1 MQSAHRR
8 GCIYRNNYFGYL
20 LARHVM
26 QADHLALGE
35 RAFGSEAD
43 SLTTVKYRS
52 HLDAL
57 KAVESSLHEPGG
69 ISLLLGSDGA
79 GKTTILRQFALHLS
93 NDSDVVLL
101 DGRELD
107 PQQFLVR
114 MLQQLG
120 SHPTGSSDEQ
130 LIRELRG
137 VVVELARSWQPPV
150 IIVDNVDRMQP
161 STLGVMNILAGME
174 ADGRFA
180 LRFILGGTRSLQ
192 NLIDSDGMH
201 NFAQREP
208 GNFKMEPLSAK
219 ETMIYLHARL
229 QAAGCDRADT
239 IFPFDVCDRLRKQSG
254 GWPGMLNLFALE
266 AIKRSSGF
274 PLSVVDT
281 YGASEK
287 TREASAT
294 ELPVLQ
300 VTKAPGRVPPSLTIS
315 KDGKVIGEYVF
326 KGNKVLLGRSDFV
339 DVIIDDDF
347 VSKVHAIFLL
357 YSDALVLL
365 DLNSSNGLTVN
376 SVVTKKT
383 ILRSDDVISLGNHR
397 VKVEDAPP
405 VTEEMEEMIR
415 SPDTLK
421 MKNLIDL
428 RRQRAQRRLKSV
440 R

>member
-1 MQSAHRR
+1 
-8 GCIYRNNYFGYL
+8 
-20 LARHVM
+20 M
-26 QADHLALGE
+26 QAEHLALGE
-35 RAFGSEAD
+35 KAFGNAAD

-79 GKTTILRQFALHLS
+79 GKTTILRQFALHLA

-107 PQQFLVR
+107 SQQFLVR

-120 SHPTGSSDEQ
+120 SQPSGSSDEQ
-130 LIRELRG
+130 LIREVRQ

-150 IIVDNVDRMQP
+150 LIVDNVDRMYP
-161 STLGVMNILAGME
+161 STLGVMNILAGIKVE
-174 ADGRFA
+174 GRFV

-192 NLIDSDGMH
+192 NLIDSDGMS
-201 NFAQREP
+201 NFSKRQP
-208 GNFKMEPLSAK
+208 GSFKMEPLSAK

-229 QAAGCDRADT
+229 QAAGIDRADT
-239 IFPFDVCDRLRKQSG
+239 IFPFDVCDRLREQSG

-266 AIKRSSGF
+266 AIKRSAGF
-274 PLSVVDT
+274 PLSVTDT
-281 YGASEK
+281 YGASAK
-287 TREASAT
+287 TREASGT
-294 ELPVLQ
+294 NLPVLDVQ
-300 VTKAPGRVPPSLTIS
+300 AAVNRLPPSLTIS
-315 KDGKVIGEYVF
+315 KDGKVVSEYVF

-339 DVIIDDDF
+339 DVIIEDDF

-397 VKVEDAPP
+397 IKIENAPP
-405 VTEEMEEMIR
+405 VTADMEELIR

-421 MKNLIDL
+421 MKTLIDL

>member
-1 MQSAHRR
+1 
-8 GCIYRNNYFGYL
+8 
-20 LARHVM
+20 M
-26 QADHLALGE
+26 QAEHLALGE
-35 RAFGSEAD
+35 KAFGTEAD
-43 SLTTVKYRS
+43 TLTTVKYRS

-57 KAVESSLHEPGG
+57 KAVESALQDAGG

-79 GKTTILRQFALHLS
+79 GKTTILRKFSLHLS
-93 NDSDVVLL
+93 TDTDVVLL

-114 MLQQLG
+114 TLQQLG
-120 SHPTGSSDEQ
+120 SQPTGSSDEQ
-130 LIRELRG
+130 LIREVRQI
-137 VVVELARSWQPPV
+137 VVEQAHSWRPPV
-150 IIVDNVDRMQP
+150 IIVDNVDRMYP
-161 STLGVMNILAGME
+161 STLGILNILAGVE
-174 ADGRFA
+174 IDTRFA
-180 LRFILGGTRSLQ
+180 VRFILGGTRALQ
-192 NLIDSDGMH
+192 NLIDSDGLK
-201 NFAQREP
+201 NFSKRDP
-208 GNFKMEPLSAK
+208 GVFTMAPLSSK

-239 IFPFDVCDRLRKQSG
+239 IFPFDVCDRLREQSG

-287 TREASAT
+287 TRDASAT
-294 ELPVLQ
+294 NLPVLD
-300 VTKAPGRVPPSLTIS
+300 VAETSSRVPPSLTIS
-315 KDGKVIGEYVF
+315 KNGKVISEYVF
-326 KGNKVLLGRSDFV
+326 TGNKVLLGRSDFA
-339 DVIIDDDF
+339 DVIIEDDF

-376 SVVTKKT
+376 SVVTRKT
-383 ILRSDDVISLGNHR
+383 ILRDDDVIAIGNHR
-397 VKVEDAPP
+397 IKVQDAPP
-405 VTEEMEEMIR
+405 VTADMEEMIR
-415 SPDTLK
+415 SPDTLR
-421 MKNLIDL
+421 MKNLVDL

>member
-1 MQSAHRR
+1 
-8 GCIYRNNYFGYL
+8 
-20 LARHVM
+20 M
-26 QADHLALGE
+26 QAEHLALGE
-35 RAFGSEAD
+35 KAFGTEAD
-43 SLTTVKYRS
+43 SLITVKYRS

-57 KAVESSLHEPGG
+57 KAVESALQADGG
-69 ISLLLGSDGA
+69 VSLLLGSDGS
-79 GKTTILRQFALHLS
+79 GKTTILRKFSLHLS
-93 NDSDVVLL
+93 SDTDVVLL

-114 MLQQLG
+114 VLQQLG
-120 SHPTGSSDEQ
+120 SQPTGSSDEQ
-130 LIRELRG
+130 LIREVRQII
-137 VVVELARSWQPPV
+137 VEQAHSWRPPV
-150 IIVDNVDRMQP
+150 IIVDNVDRMFP
-161 STLGVMNILAGME
+161 STLGILNILAGVE
-174 ADGRFA
+174 VDQRFA
-180 LRFILGGTRSLQ
+180 ARFILGGTRSLQ
-192 NLIDSDGMH
+192 NLIESDGMK
-201 NFAQREP
+201 NFSKREP
-208 GNFKMEPLSAK
+208 GNFAMEPLSSK
-219 ETMIYLHARL
+219 ETMIYLHARMK
-229 QAAGCDRADT
+229 AVGCDRADT
-239 IFPFDVCDRLRKQSG
+239 IFPFDVCDRLREQSG

-287 TREASAT
+287 TRDASAIN
-294 ELPVLQ
+294 LPVLD
-300 VTKAPGRVPPSLTIS
+300 VAESATRVSPSLTIS
-315 KDGKVIGEYVF
+315 KDGKVVAEYVF

-339 DVIIDDDF
+339 DVIVEDDF

-383 ILRSDDVISLGNHR
+383 ILRTDDVISLGNHR
-397 VKVEDAPP
+397 IKVEDAPP
-405 VTEEMEEMIR
+405 VTEDMEEMIR

-421 MKNLIDL
+421 MKTLIDL